1 MCDMKKI
8 LNHIIPAILLISG
21 VLFIASL
28 SSCKHEN
35 LTLTTTSD
43 VNMYTYLDNNPD
55 QFSLFKQIVDKA
67 GYASF
72 LNTYGS
78 YTLFA
83 TNNDGVNA
91 YLKATGKASVDAID
105 AATAKNIIS
114 ISLIAD
120 TIGTQLFT
128 DGKMRTPT
136 TSGQYLITGAA
147 NGTGGTSTTINKQAN
162 LVKGNIRVGNGL
174 IHIIDNVLIPATTT
188 LAKTIEQSG
197 KYGIFTAA
205 LIATGFYDSLNVA
218 ATANTNISRK
228 YLTVI
233 AESDDVFR
241 AAGYTTYTAL
251 KNRYSTK
258 NDPKNHADSLWLFVA
273 YHVWPELSYLSDIA
287 SNDSHP
293 TLAPLEISSSVLI
306 GQNVLL
312 NNDIFNGIQEQ
323 GQQLDRANSDVS
335 ANNGV
340 LHAALANYAIK
351 VRLPSPVY
359 FDVANQP
366 EILRTP
372 GLYRGIGKTQAFTIG
387 QLANIIPIAQGDAGA
402 RITYKTEPAVLNAGD
417 YFYNN
422 DYMIFGD
429 RFRVG
434 SNGMNSVEF
443 RTPVIVKGRYKIWV
457 DYKRQSN
464 QLIPV
469 TFDGIPLP
477 NAFNPAD
484 GLNEA
489 ETERAAES
497 RGFKWYSDSPVVPT
511 TNTSAGYNNHVGR
524 LLGVVD
530 ILTTDRHSIKFTA
543 TAALGAAASI
553 FWIDVIEFR
562 PIDMDQLHPRLGH
575 NGNLVP

>member
-1 MCDMKKI
+1 
-8 LNHIIPAILLISG
+8 
-21 VLFIASL
+21 V
-28 SSCKHEN
+28 
-35 LTLTTTSD
+35 
-43 VNMYTYLDNNPD
+43 
-55 QFSLFKQIVDKA
+55 FKAA
-67 GYASF
+67 GF
-72 LNTYGS
+72 
-78 YTLFA
+78 
-83 TNNDGVNA
+83 NDFNA
-91 YLKATGKASVDAID
+91 LKA
-105 AATAKNIIS
+105 
-114 ISLIAD
+114 
-120 TIGTQLFT
+120 
-128 DGKMRTPT
+128 
-136 TSGQYLITGAA
+136 
-147 NGTGGTSTTINKQAN
+147 
-162 LVKGNIRVGNGL
+162 
-174 IHIIDNVLIPATTT
+174 
-188 LAKTIEQSG
+188 
-197 KYGIFTAA
+197 
-205 LIATGFYDSLNVA
+205 
-218 ATANTNISRK
+218 
-228 YLTVI
+228 
-233 AESDDVFR
+233 
-241 AAGYTTYTAL
+241 
-251 KNRYSTK
+251 RYSTK
-258 NDPKNHADSLWLFVA
+258 GDPKNHADSLWLFMA
-273 YHVWPELSYLSDIA
+273 YRVWPELSYLSDIA
-287 SNDSHP
+287 SSDSHS
-293 TLAPLEISSSVLI
+293 TLAPLEVSTSELV

-312 NNDIFNGIQEQ
+312 NNDTFNGILEP
-323 GQQLDRANSDVS
+323 GQQLDRPNSDVS

-340 LHAALANYAIK
+340 LHTVLANYTIK

-372 GLYRGIGKTQAFTIG
+372 GLYRGISKTQAFTIG
-387 QLANIIPIAQGDAGA
+387 QLAGITPVFAGDAGA
-402 RITYKTEPAVLNAGD
+402 RITYKTEPAIPNAGD

-497 RGFKWYSDSPVVPT
+497 RGFKSYSDSPVVPT

-530 ILTTDRHSIKFTA
+530 VTTTDHHSIKFTA
-543 TAALGAAASI
+543 TANSGAAASI